1 MKPTEILSGEHR
13 IIEQVLD
20 CLEKIAQN
28 CAMEGRLDRTLA
40 EQALDFSRNFADRC
54 HHGKEETQLFPAM
67 EAKGFPRQ
75 GGPTGVMLSEHEQG
89 RAHVRAMADAIEK
102 AAAGGREA
110 VAQFAAHAQG
120 YVGLLR
126 EHIEKEDHCLFTM
139 ANQALTEDDQQRLLA
154 AFENIEH
161 EHMGLGT
168 HEKFLNLADELS
180 DRLGVT
186 RAVGISSRACGC
198 HHG

>member
-1 MKPTEILSGEHR
+1 M
-13 IIEQVLD
+13 LD

-28 CAMEGRLDRTLA
+28 CAAEGRLDRTSA
-40 EQALDFSRNFADRC
+40 EQALDFFCNFADRC
-54 HHGKEETQLFPAM
+54 HHGKEETHLFPAM

-75 GGPTGVMLSEHEQG
+75 GGPTGVMFADHEQG
-89 RAHVRAMADAIEK
+89 RAHIRGMAQAVDGAV
-102 AAAGGREA
+102 AGEREA
-110 VAQFAAHAQG
+110 VSRFVTHAHG

-139 ANQALTEDDQQRLLA
+139 ANQALNEEDQQTLLA
-154 AFENIEH
+154 AFEHVEH

-168 HEKFLNLADELS
+168 HEKYLHIADELA
-180 DRLGVT
+180 DRFGVT
-186 RAVGISSRACGC
+186 RAVGDSSRSCCC